1 MEKAAKE
8 VAPEIIPAEETVGDT
23 VVTPAN
29 GRQELALLLA
39 IQEEQ
44 VRAALARVQEYADIE
59 VEDVFAQADEALV
72 LG

>member
-1 MEKAAKE
+1 MLSQ
-8 VAPEIIPAEETVGDT
+8 EIGHQAFTSVGDT
-23 VVTPAN
+23 VATPAN

-39 IQEEQ
+39 IHEEEV
-44 VRAALARVQEYADIE
+44 VRAALASVQEYADIE